1 MRRGRCAVTEHRV
14 VTPGRDMRERS
25 AAAVADP
32 VLQDGLRNIEGI
44 RFLARWAT
52 GALEDLRGRAAPIRR
67 ETLADLDTWVD
78 RLEESL
84 IGNGAHVHRAAT
96 PEEARLAVLGIAR
109 RARAQR
115 IVKGKSM
122 ATEEIE
128 LNDALESAGMSVVET
143 DLGEYIIQLAGE
155 RPSHMIGP
163 ALHKPLS
170 EVRDILARAAG
181 IDLPLDREALCA
193 WARAHLREEFLSADL
208 GITGVN
214 FAAADTGTLVLV
226 TNEGNGRLCTTW
238 PRVHVAVMAVEKVV
252 PRFSDLAVLLPLL
265 TTTATG
271 QKLSTYVS
279 MLTGPR
285 RPGEIDGPEELHVV
299 ILDHHRRPLIGTP
312 YEEMLACIRCAAC
325 LNVCPVYGKVSGH
338 AYDAVYSGPLGKIL
352 TPLLSNGEEGCDLPD
367 ASTLCGACSDACPVG
382 IPLADLI
389 VRLRADLRAPAP
401 FTPVSSH
408 PPANAAPLPTGG
420 SGVRSARG
428 VALRAWA
435 RIWSSPAG
443 YRISTKAAR
452 RGARAVARLSSGAGA
467 LRSALRPGTRSS
479 ARLPDGTWMRRLPGA
494 GAWTQSRDLPLP
506 PALSFRDRWERR
518 KDRGDRW

>member
-1 MRRGRCAVTEHRV
+1 VTQHRV

-25 AAAVADP
+25 EAAVGDP
-32 VLQDGLRNIEGI
+32 VLQEGLHNLDGI
-44 RFLARWAT
+44 RMVARWAR
-52 GALEDLRGRAAPIRR
+52 GA
-67 ETLADLDTWVD
+67 LADLRSRATEIRHATLPDLDAWVD
-78 RLEESL
+78 LLEESL
-84 IGNGAHVHRAAT
+84 TRNGVHVHRAAS
-96 PEEARLAVLGIAR
+96 PEDARTVVLAIAEQSG
-109 RARAQR
+109 AQR

-122 ATEEIE
+122 ATEEIG
-128 LNDALESAGMSVVET
+128 LNDALEAAGLRVVET

-226 TNEGNGRLCTTW
+226 TNEGNGRFCTTW
-238 PRVHVAVMAVEKVV
+238 PRVHIAVMAVEKVV
-252 PRFSDLAVLLPLL
+252 PRFSDLATLLPLL

-285 RPGEIDGPEELHVV
+285 RAGEVDGPDDLHVV
-299 ILDHHRRPLIGTP
+299 ILDHHRRSLIGTP

-338 AYDAVYSGPLGKIL
+338 AYDSVYSGPLGKVL
-352 TPLLSNGEEGCDLPD
+352 TPLLSGGEEGRDLPD
-367 ASTLCGACSDACPVG
+367 ASTLCGACSEACPVG

-389 VRLRADLRAPAP
+389 VRLRSDLRSANAPARC
-401 FTPVSSH
+401 S
-408 PPANAAPLPTGG
+408 PPGNAAPLPAVAG
-420 SGVRSARG
+420 STRSARG
-428 VALRAWA
+428 VTLRIWG
-435 RIWSSPAG
+435 RIWSSPRG
-443 YRISTKAAR
+443 YRISTGLGRRAAR
-452 RGARAVARLSSGAGA
+452 LAARLSRPTDT
-467 LRSALRPGTRSS
+467 RSAEGRRPGTG
-479 ARLPDGTWMRRLPGA
+479 ARRRDSLWIRRLPGT
-494 GAWTQSRDLPLP
+494 GAWTRGRDLPLP
-506 PALSFRDRWERR
+506 PVLSFRDRWERR
-518 KDRGDRW
+518 TDRSHEW

>member
-1 MRRGRCAVTEHRV
+1 
-14 VTPGRDMRERS
+14 
-25 AAAVADP
+25 
-32 VLQDGLRNIEGI
+32 
-44 RFLARWAT
+44 
-52 GALEDLRGRAAPIRR
+52 
-67 ETLADLDTWVD
+67 VD
-78 RLEESL
+78 RLDQSL
-84 IGNGAHVHRAAT
+84 TANGVHVHRAAT
-96 PEEARLAVLGIAR
+96 PEAARLAVLAISRSVGAE
-109 RARAQR
+109 R

-128 LNDALESAGMSVVET
+128 LNDALEAAGMSVVET

-163 ALHKPLS
+163 ALHKSLG
-170 EVRDILARAAG
+170 EVRDLLAGAAG
-181 IDLPLDREALCA
+181 IELPPDREALCA

-238 PRVHVAVMAVEKVV
+238 PRVHIAVMAVEKVV

-279 MLTGPR
+279 MFTGPR
-285 RPGEIDGPEELHVV
+285 REGEIDGPEEMHVV
-299 ILDHHRRPLIGTP
+299 IIDHRRRSLVGTP

-389 VRLRADLRAPAP
+389 VRLRADLRSAPPLAP
-401 FTPVSSH
+401 GRSY
-408 PPANAAPLPTGG
+408 PPANDAPLPSFG
-420 SGVRSARG
+420 SRGRSVRG
-428 VALRAWA
+428 TALRAWA
-435 RIWSSPAG
+435 RLWSSPAG
-443 YRISTKAAR
+443 YRSSTKAAR
-452 RGARAVARLSSGAGA
+452 LAARLGSWNAGRPTSTARA
-467 LRSALRPGTRSS
+467 PEPYT
-479 ARLPDGTWMRRLPGA
+479 TWARRLPGF
-494 GAWTQSRDLPLP
+494 GAWTKGRDLPLP
-506 PALSFRDRWERR
+506 PRLSFRDRWDLRERGHAS
-518 KDRGDRW
+518 DRAERW

>member
-1 MRRGRCAVTEHRV
+1 MTRHDV

-32 VLQDGLRNIEGI
+32 VLQEGLRNVEGI
-44 RFLARWAT
+44 RLLARWAT
-52 GALEDLRGRAAPIRR
+52 GALGDLRTQAALIRR
-67 ETLADLDTWVD
+67 ETIAELDGWID
-78 RLEESL
+78 QLEVSL
-84 IGNGAHVHRAAT
+84 TRNGATVHRAAT
-96 PEEARLAVLGIAR
+96 PDDACTAVLDIAR
-109 RARAQR
+109 QAGAQR
-115 IVKGKSM
+115 IVKSQSM

-128 LNDALESAGMSVVET
+128 LNDALEAAGMSVVET

-170 EVRDILARAAG
+170 EVRDILSREAG
-181 IDLPLDREALCA
+181 VELPLDREALCA
-193 WARAHLREEFLSADL
+193 WARVHLREEFLSADV

-271 QKLSTYVS
+271 QKLSTYLS
-279 MLTGPR
+279 MITGPR
-285 RPGEIDGPEELHVV
+285 TEGELDGPEELHVV
-299 ILDHHRRPLIGTP
+299 IVDHNRRSLVGTP
-312 YEEMLACIRCAAC
+312 YEEMLACLRCAAC

-352 TPLLSNGEEGCDLPD
+352 TPLLSAGDEGCDLPH
-367 ASTLCGACSDACPVG
+367 ASTLCGACSEACPVG
-382 IPLADLI
+382 IPLADMI
-389 VRLRADLRAPAP
+389 VRLRGDLRAPAP
-401 FTPVSSH
+401 FTPARSY
-408 PPANAAPLPTGG
+408 PPANAAPLPAGRSRT
-420 SGVRSARG
+420 RSARG
-428 VALRAWA
+428 VTLRAWA
-435 RIWSSPAG
+435 RIWSSPVG
-443 YRISTKAAR
+443 YRISTKAAG
-452 RGARAVARLSSGAGA
+452 RGVRMAARLSLGAAA
-467 LRSALRPGTRSS
+467 LRSALRPGSGSS
-479 ARLPDGTWMRRLPGA
+479 APPPDGAWMRRLPGA

-518 KDRGDRW
+518 ADRGDRW

>member
-1 MRRGRCAVTEHRV
+1 MTEHNV
-14 VTPGRDMRERS
+14 VTPGRNMRERS
-25 AAAVADP
+25 EAAVADP
-32 VLQDGLRNIEGI
+32 ALQEGLHNLDGI

-52 GALEDLRGRAAPIRR
+52 GALVDLRSRAALIRR
-67 ETLADLDTWVD
+67 ETIGDLDAYLD
-78 RLEESL
+78 RLDASL
-84 IGNGAHVHRAAT
+84 TANGVHVHRAAT
-96 PEEARLAVLGIAR
+96 PEDARLAVLAIAR
-109 RARAQR
+109 QVGAER

-128 LNDALESAGMSVVET
+128 LNDALEAAGMSVVET

-163 ALHKPLS
+163 ALHKSLS

-252 PRFSDLAVLLPLL
+252 PRFSDLGVLLPLL

-279 MLTGPR
+279 MFTGPR
-285 RPGEIDGPEELHVV
+285 HTGEVDGPEEMHVV
-299 ILDHHRRPLIGTP
+299 IIDHHRRSLIGTP

-338 AYDAVYSGPLGKIL
+338 AYDAVYSGPLGKML
-352 TPLLSNGEEGCDLPD
+352 TPLLSSGEEGCDLPD

-389 VRLRADLRAPAP
+389 VRLRADLRSPPP
-401 FTPVSSH
+401 FTPARSYPSG
-408 PPANAAPLPTGG
+408 NAAPLPSGG
-420 SGVRSARG
+420 SRTRSPRS

-435 RIWSSPAG
+435 RLWSSPAG
-443 YRISTKAAR
+443 YRITTRAAS
-452 RGARAVARLSSGAGA
+452 GAGRMTARLSWRAGA
-467 LRSALRPGTRSS
+467 RP
-479 ARLPDGTWMRRLPGA
+479 PDNAPAPEPYAAWMRRLPGA
-494 GAWTQSRDLPLP
+494 GAWTKSRDLPLP
-506 PALSFRDRWERR
+506 PALSFRDRWKRR
-518 KDRGDRW
+518 PDRDDRGRREQW

>member
-1 MRRGRCAVTEHRV
+1 MTEHRV

-32 VLQDGLRNIEGI
+32 ILQDGLKNIAGI
-44 RFLARWAT
+44 RFVARWAT
-52 GALEDLRGRAAPIRR
+52 GALTDLRSRAPEIRR
-67 ETLADLDTWVD
+67 ETLADLDGWLD

-84 IGNGAHVHRAAT
+84 TANGVQVHRAST
-96 PEEARLAVLGIAR
+96 PEDAR
-109 RARAQR
+109 RAVLAIAARAGARR

-128 LNDALESAGMSVVET
+128 LNDALEAAGLHVVET

-170 EVRDILARAAG
+170 EIRDILAREAG
-181 IDLPLDREALCA
+181 EDLPLDRDALCA

-238 PRVHVAVMAVEKVV
+238 PRVHVAVMPVEKVV

-271 QKLSTYVS
+271 QKLSTYVT

-285 RPGEIDGPEELHVV
+285 RDGEVDGPDEMHLV
-299 ILDHHRRPLIGTP
+299 IVDHGRKALLGTP

-352 TPLLSNGEEGCDLPD
+352 TPLLSGGEEGCDLPH
-367 ASTLCGACSDACPVG
+367 ASTLCGACSEACPVG
-382 IPLADLI
+382 IPLADMI
-389 VRLRADLRAPAP
+389 VRLRADLRPRGGLAPWGA
-401 FTPVSSH
+401 TPAGST
-408 PPANAAPLPTGG
+408 APLPASASRT
-420 SGVRSARG
+420 RSARG
-428 VALRAWA
+428 VSLRTWA
-435 RIWSSPAG
+435 RLWSSPAG
-443 YRISTKAAR
+443 YRRSTAAAR
-452 RGARAVARLSSGAGA
+452 TGARIVARLGGGKGSAGD
-467 LRSALRPGTRSS
+467 P
-479 ARLPDGTWMRRLPGA
+479 PGA
-494 GAWTQSRDLPLP
+494 GWARRIPGAGGWSRTRDVPV
-506 PALSFRDRWERR
+506 PATLSFRERWARR
-518 KDRGDRW
+518 TPGDGRW